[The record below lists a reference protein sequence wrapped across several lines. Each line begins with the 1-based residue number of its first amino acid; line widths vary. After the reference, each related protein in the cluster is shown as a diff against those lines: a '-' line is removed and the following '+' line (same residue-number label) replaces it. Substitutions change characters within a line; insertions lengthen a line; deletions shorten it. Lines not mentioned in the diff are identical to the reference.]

1 MIRERYPIRALTAVI
16 AIALAMSATT
26 GCTWTP
32 ELARVKNDIERQI
45 PDARFEKEF
54 SISLGPVAM
63 RFARLV
69 SRFVPDAREAR
80 GYLKD
85 VSRVQVAVYNMSSMP
100 PVKHVRMPDRLKNMT
115 NEGWELAVKVR
126 EDDGLV
132 WVMYRVDKDT
142 VRDLYVVLLDSE
154 ELVIVKAR
162 GNLER
167 LVARALSETDGVP
180 GIPRVSDEFEPATL

>member
-1 MIRERYPIRALTAVI
+1 MSAVI
-16 AIALAMSATT
+16 AIALVMSATT
-26 GCTWTP
+26 GCAWTP
-32 ELARVKNDIERQI
+32 ELTRVKNDIERQI

-69 SRFVPDAREAR
+69 CRFVPDAREAR

-100 PVKHVRMPDRLKNMT
+100 PVKHVHIPDQLKNMT
-115 NEGWELAVKVR
+115 NEGWEVAVKVR
-126 EDDGLV
+126 EDDHLV
-132 WVMYRVDKDT
+132 WVLYRADKNT
-142 VRDLYVVLLDSE
+142 IRDLYVVVLDSE
-154 ELVIVKAR
+154 ELVLVKAS

-180 GIPRVSDEFEPATL
+180 GIPRVRTHSESDAL